1 VSEEREAAAPQQVR
15 PVHELLPLREGQ
27 VMGSQDQGV
36 RRQIEA
42 VKTHLLAEGLPDIL
56 EPPSSKEGYHS
67 FRSTYDKRIRV
78 LWISYQWLSDNPHPA
93 AVVAYLEDKNVA
105 GQQMTDTCTITIHD
119 GGMVHGELCV

>member
-1 VSEEREAAAPQQVR
+1 
-15 PVHELLPLREGQ
+15 
-27 VMGSQDQGV
+27 MGSQDQGV

-78 LWISYQWLSDNPHPA
+78 LWISYQWLSDNPNPA
-93 AVVAYLEDKNVA
+93 EVVAYLRDKEIA
-105 GQQMTDTCTITIHD
+105 RRLITDTYSATVHD
-119 GGMVHGELCV
+119 RGTVEAELFV